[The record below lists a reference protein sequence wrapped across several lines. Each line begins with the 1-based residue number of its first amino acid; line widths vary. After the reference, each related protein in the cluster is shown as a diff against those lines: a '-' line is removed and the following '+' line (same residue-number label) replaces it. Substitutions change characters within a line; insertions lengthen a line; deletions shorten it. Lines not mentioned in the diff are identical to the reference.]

1 MANVFN
7 CFKQEKLTFTFI
19 RRPTIWHYSFSK
31 TTDEANLNKASAAC
45 AICIVDTIEPTCG
58 F

>member
-1 MANVFN
+1 MANVFD

-19 RRPTIWHYSFSK
+19 RRPTIWHYTFSN